1 MNEETRYT
9 VEYMDGETL
18 MKANLTQAELADLLK
33 VPGVWLVSVNRSR
46 RRGGNMKKG
55 RVDHGKQCG

>member
-33 VPGVWLVSVNRSR
+33 VPGGVAC
-46 RRGGNMKKG
+46 KCKPIQKTG
-55 RVDHGKQCG
+55 RAL